1 MMSDKKYSIQEI
13 RDLILDFQ
21 ESMNTYKYLDAAQGI
36 KAVHSFLEQIQ
47 NKESGL
53 TDKVNE

>member
-13 RDLILDFQ
+13 RDLISDF
-21 ESMNTYKYLDAAQGI
+21 EDSMNTYKYLDAEKGI

-47 NKESGL
+47 NKESGRPC
-53 TDKVNE
+53 